1 MTKLFLLASF
11 ILAAGLASCSSS
23 KQSSNSTNT
32 SMTQSTPSAAEPAI
46 VTTPSGLQYID
57 NVVGTGAMP
66 APGQTVSVN
75 YTGKLTD
82 STVFDSNVDPKFHH
96 VEPLEF
102 KVGKGQVIKGWDEG
116 LSTMRVGGKR
126 HLIIPS
132 GLAYGD
138 RGYPPVIPAKATLV
152 FDVEL
157 LGVK

>member
-1 MTKLFLLASF
+1 MTKFSTLAS
-11 ILAAGLASCSSS
+11 LLLVAALTACSST
-23 KQSSNSTNT
+23 KQTTNSTT
-32 SMTQSTPSAAEPAI
+32 SMTSSTPTATPET

-57 NVVGTGAMP
+57 YVVGTGPMP
-66 APGQTVSVN
+66 KQGQTVSVN

-82 STVFDSNVDPKFHH
+82 STVFDSNVEPKFRH

-102 KVGKGQVIKGWDEG
+102 AVGRGQVIKGWDEG

-132 GLAYGD
+132 ALAYGD
-138 RGYPPVIPAKATLV
+138 RGMPPVIPAKATLI